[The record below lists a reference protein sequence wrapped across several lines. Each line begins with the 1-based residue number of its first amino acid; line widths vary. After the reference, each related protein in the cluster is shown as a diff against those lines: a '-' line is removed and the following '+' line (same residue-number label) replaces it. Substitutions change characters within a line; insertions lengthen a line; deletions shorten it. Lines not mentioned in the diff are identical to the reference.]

1 MEAIHQLHQPTNKLY
16 GYNVRVY
23 GIDHPPLA
31 EPFGTGN
38 PNSVGDAVWVKPPG
52 NRCHTRFDHG
62 TVTKVIS
69 DLAAE
74 VDGIRAISATC
85 VMLHKDRLIVFLRMM
100 SRKTRFSAMMITCWW
115 MSRRHLHHYR
125 GRTFRF
131 GQQGHL
137 ACLISAQKKYPT
149 STTAKLLLTVNVK
162 LSVVV
167 IYMIRGECNRS
178 ISVLCYI
185 VVLSRCGNR

>member
-1 MEAIHQLHQPTNKLY
+1 VKQIAARKQCSIAEAVYWYNLAPKDGSDPSTAPANKLY

-31 EPFGTGN
+31 EFGTGN

-52 NRCHTRFDHG
+52 SRCHTRFDHG

-100 SRKTRFSAMMITCWW
+100 SRKTRFSAMMITC
-115 MSRRHLHHYR
+115 
-125 GRTFRF
+125 
-131 GQQGHL
+131 
-137 ACLISAQKKYPT
+137 
-149 STTAKLLLTVNVK
+149 
-162 LSVVV
+162 
-167 IYMIRGECNRS
+167 
-178 ISVLCYI
+178 
-185 VVLSRCGNR
+185 